1 MTTIKATCPECGDVE
16 LTPADVRV
24 EVEETLAAPVSV
36 FAFDCRFCD
45 THVRGPVDQP
55 TADALTRAGAR
66 TVHFRLPAEVRE
78 PHEGQPLTE
87 DEVIAFGRW
96 LEKAADPIRHVAAA

>member
-16 LTPADVRV
+16 LTPAEVRV
-24 EVEETLAAPVSV
+24 EVEETLAAPVSA
-36 FAFDCRFCD
+36 FAFECRVCA

-55 TADALTRAGAR
+55 TAAALTRSGAR
-66 TVHFRLPAEVRE
+66 TVHRRLPAEVRE
-78 PHEGQPLTE
+78 PHAVTPLTE

-96 LEKAADPIRHVAAA
+96 LEQSVDPIRHVLAA